1 MCSIC
6 TFWKFYLHL
15 AILIQPFYAMCQM
28 WIESGTR
35 ILNAIAVMCLL
46 PKRALHLC
54 ANINACKAIVH
65 PKKWNFC
72 HHYSPHDVP
81 NLYAFPSSE
90 KHIKMSFCLISHK
103 VREKN
108 QTAVARPR
116 ISHGQGFHSQHE
128 AVSLWWAFQSSG
140 LRCKT
145 GVN

>member
-15 AILIQPFYAMCQM
+15 AVFIQPFYATCQM

-54 ANINACKAIVH
+54 ANINAFKAIVH
-65 PKKWNFC
+65 PKNEISVTITPLMIC
-72 HHYSPHDVP
+72 IS
-81 NLYAFPSSE
+81 LYAFPSSE
-90 KHIKMSFCLISHK
+90 KHIKMSFCLNTNGAISHK

-128 AVSLWWAFQSSG
+128 AVSL
-140 LRCKT
+140 
-145 GVN
+145 